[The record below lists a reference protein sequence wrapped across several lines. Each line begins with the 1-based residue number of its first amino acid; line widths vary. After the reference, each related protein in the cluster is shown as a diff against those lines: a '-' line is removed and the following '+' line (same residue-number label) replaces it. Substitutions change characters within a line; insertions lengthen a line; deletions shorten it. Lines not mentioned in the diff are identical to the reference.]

1 MNGADVNASRRRL
14 LIAAMGAAA
23 GAVSPTLA
31 ALTVTPHQTRGP
43 FYPVEIPLDH
53 DTDLTRVGGQARIA
67 EGKVVDVVGRILD
80 AKGRPLSGA
89 RVEIWQCDA
98 RGRYR
103 HPRDRGH
110 YDPDPAF
117 QGYGVTTADAEGA
130 YRFRTIHPVAYP
142 GRAPHIHFA
151 IRDPRGHTLVTQMYV
166 AGEPRNPRD
175 FLYSRLSAA
184 DREAVTVAFSA
195 DAAHA
200 GAEQIGRFDIVLDLS
215 QGTPGLG

>member
-1 MNGADVNASRRRL
+1 MNGAHVNAARRRL

-31 ALTVTPHQTRGP
+31 ALTATPRQSRGP

-67 EGKVVDVVGRILD
+67 EGRVVDVVGRILD
-80 AKGRPLSGA
+80 ARGRHLSEA

-103 HPRDRGH
+103 HPLDRARH
-110 YDPDPAF
+110 DPDPAF
-117 QGYGVTTADAEGA
+117 QGYGVTTVDGDGH
-130 YRFRTIHPVAYP
+130 YRFRTIHPVPYP

-151 IRDPRGHTLVTQMYV
+151 IRDPQGHTLVTQMYV
-166 AGEPRNPRD
+166 AGEPRNPQD
-175 FLYSRLSAA
+175 FLYSRLSES

-195 DAAHA
+195 DAALA
-200 GAEQIGRFDIVLDLS
+200 GAEQIGRFDIVLDVTR
-215 QGTPGLG
+215 GTPELG